1 MAAPS
6 EVAEAASGDGEG
18 EGEGEGEGGSFGS
31 WLDAR
36 LEALGVDR
44 AVYGAYILGVLRE
57 EEEEEK
63 LDALHVR
70 GGSGCSRAVCAHQEA
85 GPGASRDRSLQEAS
99 APLIPVLEEEDSLLS
114 ICKEIV
120 ERWSETQNV
129 VTKVKKED
137 EVQAITTLIEK
148 QAQIV
153 VKPRMMSEEEKQR
166 KAALLAQYADVTD
179 EEDEAGEKDD
189 SGATTV
195 NTGPDKSLFR
205 NTNVEDVLNARKL
218 ERDSLRDESQRK
230 KEQDKLQRE
239 RDKLAKQERKEK
251 EKKRTQRGERKR

>member
-6 EVAEAASGDGEG
+6 EVTAVVPGEGDG
-18 EGEGEGEGGSFGS
+18 GGGGFGS
-31 WLDAR
+31 WLDGR

-44 AVYGAYILGVLRE
+44 AVYGAYILGVLQE

-63 LDALHVR
+63 LDALQ
-70 GGSGCSRAVCAHQEA
+70 GI
-85 GPGASRDRSLQEAS
+85 LS
-99 APLIPVLEEEDSLLS
+99 AFLEEDSLLN

-137 EVQAITTLIEK
+137 EVQAIATLIEK

-153 VKPRMMSEEEKQR
+153 VKPRMVSEEEKQR

-179 EEDEAGEKDD
+179 EEEYPFWSLTDEKDD
-189 SGATTV
+189 SGATTM
-195 NTGPDKSLFR
+195 NIGSDKFLFR